1 MSAPASGYQRGD
13 IRMDKYWNFV
23 ATPLLFG
30 IIAFGGYVLFATDD
44 IQLVDRDTIREE
56 TRLVKAAP
64 AQPQPARV
72 AAPIPAAGV
81 APAHP

>member
-1 MSAPASGYQRGD
+1 MSSDGSSYQRGG
-13 IRMDKYWNFV
+13 IHMDKYWNFV

-64 AQPQPARV
+64 AQPPARV